1 MGDSSFKNHRPFRIL
16 AFCLQLLFENKEHIE
31 RNIQRFSLCITLV
44 WQEAGTDSP
53 FWCFLASFT
62 KETNNQRITN
72 KKSHF
77 SKEFSANSHIFRRS
91 FRQILTFSEGVF
103 DKFSHF
109 PKEFKESF
117 LYRGKFFGKSFLYKG
132 NILRLFFLYKGKC
145 CIFAPRLT

>member
-31 RNIQRFSLCITLV
+31 RNIQRFSLGITLV
-44 WQEAGTDSP
+44 WQEAGTESP
-53 FWCFLASFT
+53 FWCFLASFA
-62 KETNNQRITN
+62 KETHNQRITYE
-72 KKSHF
+72 KSHFPKEFSANPHIF
-77 SKEFSANSHIFRRS
+77 SKEFSTKS
-91 FRQILTFSEGVF
+91 
-103 DKFSHF
+103 SHF

>member
-16 AFCLQLLFENKEHIE
+16 AFSLQLLSENKEHIE
-31 RNIQRFSLCITLV
+31 RNIQYLGNFVSLV

-53 FWCFLASFT
+53 IGSFLASFT
-62 KETNNQRITN
+62 KEAHNQRITYG
-72 KKSHF
+72 K
-77 SKEFSANSHIFRRS
+77 
-91 FRQILTFSEGVF
+91 
-103 DKFSHF
+103 SHF

-117 LYRGKFFGKSFLYKG
+117 LYRGKFFKKSFLYKG

>member
-31 RNIQRFSLCITLV
+31 RNIQRFSLGITLV
-44 WQEAGTDSP
+44 WQEAGTESP
-53 FWCFLASFT
+53 FWCFLASFA
-62 KETNNQRITN
+62 KETHNQRITYE
-72 KKSHF
+72 KSHFPKEFSANPHIF
-77 SKEFSANSHIFRRS
+77 SKEFSTKS
-91 FRQILTFSEGVF
+91 
-103 DKFSHF
+103 SHF

-117 LYRGKFFGKSFLYKG
+117 LYRGKFLGKSFLYKG